1 MSQEQ
6 ILKTLTGFGLTQT
19 EAEVYVFLA
28 KKGAQKGID
37 IRKSLKLTKEQL
49 YSSLRNMKSK
59 GIISSTLE
67 HPARFSALPFEKVL
81 DLFIKAQM
89 EETRRLQKSKEEIL
103 SNWQSLKIAEKDVSA
118 KFTVVEG
125 RSYIYSRIQQ
135 MIQETKNCVLAIT
148 TVPGLIQADQQGIF
162 DAGFIHPS
170 KSKIHFR
177 FLAEL
182 SQQNINAM
190 KTLLK
195 ETAKAKLNI
204 EGKNPDIGLNMFP
217 QMIIRDDQEA
227 LFFIS
232 PRTETS
238 IIEQNDVCLWTDS
251 KTLVQAFTAVF
262 EELVAQRNR
271 YRQKDS

>member
-6 ILKTLTGFGLTQT
+6 ILKTLTGFGLTQI

-28 KKGAQKGID
+28 KKGAQKGIG

-49 YSSLRNMKSK
+49 YSSLRNLKSK

-89 EETRRLQKSKEEIL
+89 DETRRLLKSKEEIL

-177 FLAEL
+177 FL
-182 SQQNINAM
+182 
-190 KTLLK
+190 
-195 ETAKAKLNI
+195 
-204 EGKNPDIGLNMFP
+204 
-217 QMIIRDDQEA
+217 
-227 LFFIS
+227 
-232 PRTETS
+232 
-238 IIEQNDVCLWTDS
+238 V
-251 KTLVQAFTAVF
+251 
-262 EELVAQRNR
+262 
-271 YRQKDS
+271 